1 MATSGSVSYSR
12 TALQLIEKAFRIIGV
27 KDKNQDLEADEIQDG
42 IEAINFMFKT
52 WMVTPDMH
60 LWTQEEGVLFTQT
73 GKTDYLIGPSGDH
86 ATTLDDFVGTDI
98 TTAAVITA
106 TTLVVTS
113 TAGMTAGDQIG
124 IELDDLTRQ
133 WTTIVTVD
141 SSTGLTITAA
151 LTAAAAVGNT
161 IFTYTTISERPLR
174 VSGARRKTYGLNDE
188 IEAREWSRSDYFD
201 QVGKESQGTIINWY
215 YSPLLT
221 NGRMY
226 TWLTSTGVN
235 KLLRFSFERS
245 IEDVL
250 SQTNNV
256 DFPVEWY
263 ETIVYNLAAR
273 LLDDY
278 DAPLEKA
285 SAVIEKAGYLLEAM
299 KGWDQENVSIR
310 IVLRSGR
317 GRR

>member
-1 MATSGSVSYSR
+1 
-12 TALQLIEKAFRIIGV
+12 
-27 KDKNQDLEADEIQDG
+27 
-42 IEAINFMFKT
+42 
-52 WMVTPDMH
+52 
-60 LWTQEEGVLFTQT
+60 
-73 GKTDYLIGPSGDH
+73 
-86 ATTLDDFVGTDI
+86 
-98 TTAAVITA
+98 
-106 TTLVVTS
+106 
-113 TAGMTAGDQIG
+113 
-124 IELDDLTRQ
+124 
-133 WTTIVTVD
+133 
-141 SSTGLTITAA
+141 
-151 LTAAAAVGNT
+151 
-161 IFTYTTISERPLR
+161 
-174 VSGARRKTYGLNDE
+174 
-188 IEAREWSRSDYFD
+188 
-201 QVGKESQGTIINWY
+201 
-215 YSPLLT
+215 
-221 NGRMY
+221 MY
-226 TWLTSTGVN
+226 TWLTSTDVN